1 MNKPSLNDLYKNYDK
16 VLLKLSDGSIAGIQ
30 KFYIHIFGVPLSV
43 CLVIKLEDWYKPVVN
58 NTRMCVGE
66 LNRCYHN
73 LTKDVDAHI
82 VGVSFTNDE
91 NEVVWYLKH
100 YDNSNKLKWE
110 WEE

>member
-1 MNKPSLNDLYKNYDK
+1 MNKPSLNDLYKHYDK

-30 KFYIHIFGVPLSV
+30 KFYTPIFELPIY
-43 CLVIKLEDWYKPVVN
+43 LVIKLEDWYKPVVN
-58 NTRMCVGE
+58 NTRTCVGE
-66 LNRCYHN
+66 LNRCCHN

-82 VGVSFTNDE
+82 VGISFANDK